1 MWNLSPCR
9 EVNLFHR
16 KMPTVPALEISWN
29 FNIFSKFTKF
39 HQTCRTYLNHHQKH
53 ACEIWAQSEK
63 LTYFT
68 EKCRQ
73 CWPFEISWNFN
84 IFSKVTKFHQT
95 CRTYWNH
102 HQKHACEIW
111 AHSKKLTYFIEKC
124 WQCRP
129 FEISWNFNIFS
140 KFIKFHQTCRT
151 YWNHHQKHACAIWA
165 FSEKLT
171 YFIEKC
177 RQCRPFII
185 SWNFNIFSKFTKF
198 HQTCRTYLKHHQKHA
213 CEIWANS
220 EKLTYFTEKC
230 RQCPLKYH
238 EISTFFKSHQISS
251 NLQNILESSS
261 ETCMWNLSP
270 FREVNL
276 FDRKMLTVPALW
288 NIMKFQHFFKVHQI
302 SSNLQNSFE
311 SSSETCMWNLS
322 PFREVIFFH
331 KKMLTVQALE
341 ISWNFNIFS
350 KFTKFHQ
357 TCRTYLNHHQKHAC
371 EIWANSEKLTYFTE
385 KWRQCGPF
393 EISWNFNIF
402 SKFTKFHQTC
412 RTYLNHHQKH
422 ACEIW
427 ENSEKLT
434 YFIEKCWQCGPLKYH
449 EISTFFQSSPN
460 FIKLAEHIGIIIRNM
475 HVKFEPIQKSWLI
488 SQKNADSAGP
498 LKYHEISTFFQSS
511 PNFIKLAEHIWI
523 IIRNMHVKFEPIQKS
538 WLISQKNADSAGPLK
553 YHEISTFFQSSP
565 NFIKLAEHIGI
576 IIRNMHVKFEPI
588 QRS

>member
-1 MWNLSPCR
+1 ML
-9 EVNLFHR
+9 
-16 KMPTVPALEISWN
+16 TVPALEIWN

-39 HQTCRTYLNHHQKH
+39 HQTCR
-53 ACEIWAQSEK
+53 I
-63 LTYFT
+63 
-68 EKCRQ
+68 
-73 CWPFEISWNFN
+73 
-84 IFSKVTKFHQT
+84 
-95 CRTYWNH
+95 YWNH
-102 HQKHACEIW
+102 HQKHACE
-111 AHSKKLTYFIEKC
+111 
-124 WQCRP
+124 
-129 FEISWNFNIFS
+129 
-140 KFIKFHQTCRT
+140 
-151 YWNHHQKHACAIWA
+151 IWA

-198 HQTCRTYLKHHQKHA
+198 HQTCRTYF
-213 CEIWANS
+213 ESSS
-220 EKLTYFTEKC
+220 ETCMWNLSQFRKVDLFHRKMPTVPALWNIMKF
-230 RQCPLKYH
+230 QH
-238 EISTFFKSHQISS
+238 FFKVHQISS

-261 ETCMWNLSP
+261 ETFMWNLSP

-276 FDRKMLTVPALW
+276 SDRKMLTVPALW
-288 NIMKFQHFFKVHQI
+288 NIMKFQYFFKVHQI

-371 EIWANSEKLTYFTE
+371 EIWAHSEKLTYLIE
-385 KWRQCGPF
+385 KCWQCRPF

-434 YFIEKCWQCGPLKYH
+434 YFIEKYWQCGPLKYH

-488 SQKNADSAGP
+488 SQKNTDSAGP

-511 PNFIKLAEHIWI
+511 PNFIKLAEHFWI

-538 WLISQKNADSAGPLK
+538 WLISQKNDDSAGPLK
-553 YHEISTFFQSSP
+553 YHEISTFFQISSNLQNIFESSSETCMWNLRKFREVDLFHRKMLTVQP
-565 NFIKLAEHIGI
+565 FEISWNFNIFSKFTKFHQTCRTYWNHHQKHACEIWANSEKLTYFTEKCRQCRPFEISWNFNI
-576 IIRNMHVKFEPI
+576 FSKFTKFHQTCRTYLNHHQKHACEIEPI
-588 QRS
+588 QRSWLIS